1 MDELISIVVPIY
13 NGERYLTECLDSLRA
28 QEYQRIEIILV
39 DDGSIDGTAEICQ
52 RYVAD
57 DQRFRYIYQEN
68 GGQNAAR
75 KTGVE
80 HAAGDWVMFVDADDF
95 VTADYCS
102 SFLNL
107 QHETGADVIFGIYQR
122 YQDGKYGRKSKL
134 LSGVLSG
141 EKVLENIIL
150 PRPFEYNL
158 NGALFSVLY
167 QKNIIQN
174 ALMTVD
180 LRIRF
185 AEDWACTI
193 YSLRQAQQVAFLP
206 KVVYFYRQA
215 ESSCCH
221 THTKSVVL
229 DQKILRYFL
238 LHTIA
243 GLKNELVI
251 RHQINWLVVS
261 NLLLGGY
268 EYFSDFPGLYPFGEI
283 ASGKRVVIY
292 GAGVFGEEL
301 HDKFPQR
308 LVLAGW
314 VDRQAAY
321 YQSLGKPVSPVEDLQ
336 EMAFDY
342 LVIAV
347 THPDTAE
354 EIARQLQEK
363 RIPAEKILRIDE
375 RWIDSA
381 YTERKLKE
389 LENVDENY
397 RYVPAAISSRQGK

>member
-13 NGERYLTECLDSLRA
+13 NGERYLAECLDSIQA
-28 QEYQRIEIILV
+28 QDYRRIEIILV
-39 DDGSIDGTAEICQ
+39 DDGSTDGTAEICQ

-80 HAAGDWVMFVDADDF
+80 HAVGDWVMFVDADDF

-107 QHETGADVIFGIYQR
+107 QHETGADVIFGICQR

-150 PRPFEYNL
+150 PRPFETNFS
-158 NGALFSVLY
+158 GALFSVLY

-174 ALMTVD
+174 ALMAVD

-206 KVVYFYRQA
+206 KVVYFYRLA

-251 RHQINWLVVS
+251 RHQINWLVVN

-268 EYFSDFPGLYPFGEI
+268 EYFSDFLGLYPFGEI

-301 HDKFPQR
+301 HDKFPQS

-314 VDRQAAY
+314 VDRQATY

-347 THPDTAE
+347 MNPDTAE

-381 YTERKLKE
+381 YTEQKLQE

-397 RYVPAAISSRQGK
+397 RYVPAAISSSQGK

>member
-39 DDGSIDGTAEICQ
+39 DDGSTDGTAEICR

>member
-39 DDGSIDGTAEICQ
+39 DDGSSDGTAEICR

-107 QHETGADVIFGIYQR
+107 QHETGADVIFGICQR

-150 PRPFEYNL
+150 PRPFETNL
-158 NGALFSVLY
+158 SGALFSVLY

-174 ALMTVD
+174 ALMAVD

-185 AEDWACTI
+185 GEDWACTI

-229 DQKILRYFL
+229 DQKKLRYFL

-251 RHQINWLVVS
+251 RHQINWLVVN

-283 ASGKRVVIY
+283 ASGKRVAIY

-301 HDKFPQR
+301 HDKFPQS

-314 VDRQAAY
+314 VDRQSAY
-321 YQSLGKPVSPVEDLQ
+321 YRSLGKPVSPVEDLQ

-354 EIARQLQEK
+354 EIAQQLQEK
-363 RIPAEKILRIDE
+363 RIPAEKILKIDE

-381 YTERKLKE
+381 YTEQKLQE

>member
-1 MDELISIVVPIY
+1 M
-13 NGERYLTECLDSLRA
+13 A
-28 QEYQRIEIILV
+28 
-39 DDGSIDGTAEICQ
+39 
-52 RYVAD
+52 
-57 DQRFRYIYQEN
+57 
-68 GGQNAAR
+68 
-75 KTGVE
+75 
-80 HAAGDWVMFVDADDF
+80 
-95 VTADYCS
+95 
-102 SFLNL
+102 
-107 QHETGADVIFGIYQR
+107 
-122 YQDGKYGRKSKL
+122 
-134 LSGVLSG
+134 
-141 EKVLENIIL
+141 
-150 PRPFEYNL
+150 
-158 NGALFSVLY
+158 
-167 QKNIIQN
+167 
-174 ALMTVD
+174 VD

-193 YSLRQAQQVAFLP
+193 YGLCQAQQVAFLP

-251 RHQINWLVVS
+251 RHQINWLVVN
-261 NLLLGGY
+261 NLLSGGY

-347 THPDTAE
+347 LNPDTAE

-363 RIPAEKILRIDE
+363 RIPAEKILKIDE

-389 LENVDENY
+389 LENVDESY

>member
-13 NGERYLTECLDSLRA
+13 NGERYLAECLDTLQA
-28 QEYQRIEIILV
+28 QDYRRIEIILV
-39 DDGSIDGTAEICQ
+39 DDGSTDGTAEICQ

-80 HAAGDWVMFVDADDF
+80 HASGEWVMFVDADDF

-107 QHETGADVIFGIYQR
+107 QHETGADIVLGRIQQ
-122 YQDGKYGRKSKL
+122 YQDGRYGRISPSPSGL
-134 LSGVLSG
+134 ISSEEALRQFIQSRFFLFGMTSGVF
-141 EKVLENIIL
+141 
-150 PRPFEYNL
+150 P
-158 NGALFSVLY
+158 VLY
-167 QKNIIQN
+167 RKQTIQN
-174 ALMTVD
+174 ALAHID

-185 AEDWACTI
+185 SEDCGCAI
-193 YSLRQAQQVAFLP
+193 YSLLHARYVAFVP
-206 KVVYFYRQA
+206 RAIYFYRQVA
-215 ESSCCH
+215 ESFCH
-221 THTKSVVL
+221 THVKSNVA
-229 DQKILRYFL
+229 DQKRLRLFL
-238 LHTIA
+238 IQT
-243 GLKNELVI
+243 LKASGGGKNLLKMVD
-251 RHQINWLVVS
+251 WLIVRD
-261 NLLLGGY
+261 LLLGGY

-283 ASGKRVVIY
+283 ASGKRVAIY

-381 YTERKLKE
+381 YTEQKLQE

>member
-39 DDGSIDGTAEICQ
+39 DDGSTDGTAEICQ

-102 SFLNL
+102 SFLNV
-107 QHETGADVIFGIYQR
+107 QHETGADIVLGRIQHYQAGRYGRISPSPSGVISSKEALEQFVQSRFFLFGIT
-122 YQDGKYGRKSKL
+122 
-134 LSGVLSG
+134 SGVF
-141 EKVLENIIL
+141 
-150 PRPFEYNL
+150 P
-158 NGALFSVLY
+158 VLY
-167 QKNIIQN
+167 RKKTIQN
-174 ALMTVD
+174 ALTYID

-185 AEDWACTI
+185 SEDCGCAI
-193 YSLRQAQQVAFLP
+193 YCLLHARYVAFVP
-206 KVVYFYRQA
+206 RAVYFYRQVA
-215 ESSCCH
+215 ESFCH
-221 THTKSVVL
+221 SHVKSNVV
-229 DQKILRYFL
+229 DQKLLRFFLIRELKVSGKEKILSRTVDWL
-238 LHTIA
+238 I
-243 GLKNELVI
+243 I
-251 RHQINWLVVS
+251 RD
-261 NLLLGGY
+261 LLLGGY

-283 ASGKRVVIY
+283 ASGNRVVIY

-308 LVLAGW
+308 LMLAGW

-321 YQSLGKPVSPVEDLQ
+321 YQSLGKPVSPVEDLP

-347 THPDTAE
+347 TNPDTAE
-354 EIARQLQEK
+354 EISRDLQEK
-363 RIPAEKILRIDE
+363 RIPREKILKIDE

-381 YTERKLKE
+381 YTEQKLQE
-389 LENVDENY
+389 LENADESY
-397 RYVPAAISSRQGK
+397 RYVPAAVPSRQGK

>member
-13 NGERYLTECLDSLRA
+13 NGERYLAGCLDSIQA
-28 QEYQRIEIILV
+28 QDYRRIEIILV
-39 DDGSIDGTAEICQ
+39 DDGSTDGTAEVCQ

-95 VTADYCS
+95 VTEDYCS
-102 SFLNL
+102 SFLKK
-107 QHETGADVIFGIYQR
+107 QHETGADMVLGQVQQ
-122 YQDGKYGRKSKL
+122 YQDGKYGKISHI
-134 LSGVLSG
+134 LSGIFSG
-141 EKVLENIIL
+141 EEVVSRLIQPHSVQLDIAC
-150 PRPFEYNL
+150 
-158 NGALFSVLY
+158 GMWAVLY
-167 QKNIIQN
+167 HKEIIRA
-174 ALMTVD
+174 ALAQID

-185 AEDWACTI
+185 SEDCGCTI
-193 YSLRQAQQVAFLP
+193 YSLLYAKKVVFIP
-206 KVVYFYRQA
+206 HVVYFYRQTA
-215 ESSCCH
+215 ESFCH
-221 THTKSVVL
+221 RHTKSNVAE
-229 DQKILRYFL
+229 QGFLRKFL
-238 LHTIA
+238 HSMLAKLGKGGTFGGTVDRLIVRD
-243 GLKNELVI
+243 LI
-251 RHQINWLVVS
+251 
-261 NLLLGGY
+261 LGGY

-363 RIPAEKILRIDE
+363 RIPAEKILKIDE

>member
-13 NGERYLTECLDSLRA
+13 NGERYLAECLDSIQA
-28 QEYQRIEIILV
+28 QDYRRIEIILV
-39 DDGSIDGTAEICQ
+39 DDGSTDGTAEVCQ

-107 QHETGADVIFGIYQR
+107 QHETGADIVFGILQR
-122 YQDGKYGRKSKL
+122 YLNRKYGRKSKV
-134 LSGVLSG
+134 LSDILSG
-141 EKVLENIIL
+141 EDVLESFIK
-150 PRPFEYNL
+150 PRSFEINL
-158 NGALFSVLY
+158 GGAMIPVLY
-167 QKNIIQN
+167 RKRIIRD
-174 ALMTVD
+174 ALRKVD
-180 LRIRF
+180 LRIRY

-193 YSLRQAQQVAFLP
+193 YSLCQARKVAFLP
-206 KVVYFYRQA
+206 QVVYFYRQA

-221 THTKSVVL
+221 THTKSGVL
-229 DQKILRYFL
+229 DQKLLRYFL

-251 RHQINWLVVS
+251 QHKINWLIVN
-261 NLLLGGY
+261 NLLLSGY

-283 ASGKRVVIY
+283 ASGNRVVIY

-301 HDKFPQR
+301 HDKFPQN

-321 YQSLGKPVSPVEDLQ
+321 YQSLGKSVSPVEDLS
-336 EMAFDY
+336 EMSFDY

-347 THPDTAE
+347 TNPDTSE
-354 EIARQLQEK
+354 GIMRDLQEK
-363 RIPAEKILRIDE
+363 RIPAEKILRVDE

-381 YTERKLKE
+381 YTEKKLQE
-389 LENVDENY
+389 LENVDESY
-397 RYVPAAISSRQGK
+397 RYVPAAISSCQGK